1 MPGTALKLMQL
12 LQHPVHLQRTPCSI
26 YSEPGMV
33 FCTLGMF
40 TPLWRRHHHHPYM
53 SQMLQITETLNSLLV
68 LTWQSQSRQGTLTAV
83 NVVETQVN
91 TVSPEMTNIMPLRA
105 IPLRSLHLLGEVEL
119 WTYIYIHKR
128 RLYTW
133 TSPDGQHR
141 NQIDYSLCSQR
152 WRSSTQSAKTR
163 LALTVAQ
170 TMNSLL
176 PNSDLN
182 WRNTCIGRYKLA
194 LSLF

>member
-128 RLYTW
+128 RLYAW

-182 WRNTCIGRYKLA
+182 WRK
-194 LSLF
+194 

>member
-68 LTWQSQSRQGTLTAV
+68 LTWQSHSRQGTLTAV

-182 WRNTCIGRYKLA
+182 WRK
-194 LSLF
+194 

>member
-12 LQHPVHLQRTPCSI
+12 LQHPVHRQRTPCSI

-119 WTYIYIHKR
+119 WTYIYI
-128 RLYTW
+128 YTQEK
-133 TSPDGQHR
+133 TLHMD
-141 NQIDYSLCSQR
+141 ITR
-152 WRSSTQSAKTR
+152 WSTPK
-163 LALTVAQ
+163 
-170 TMNSLL
+170 
-176 PNSDLN
+176 SDWL
-182 WRNTCIGRYKLA
+182 
-194 LSLF
+194 